1 MTYTSSNQTN
11 NQSAPAI
18 LSSGA
23 MIGGRFEVQQ
33 VIRRDFAGI
42 VYSARDGQSQR
53 DVECL
58 IINILKEDTQQLLEL
73 RAHIHDVK
81 QIKLKSFASTYGIGK
96 QGVDGYLVRQKIEGR
111 PLTDHLNHRSQSHRP
126 FKQRG
131 LCSLLI
137 EMIQALEALK
147 SQEVNVSEHGL
158 LRPNIIMIQN
168 QSKPRVRLTDMGLG
182 SLRTYLV
189 KNKES
194 DPWTRGCIP
203 ELRGEIAPMN
213 PDLYAIGALLF
224 QMTQLRPFTKGWLRE
239 LSVAPTFSQ
248 LPDLIE
254 ACTAADP
261 LITMQDLKSELKYA
275 AQSQVESGG
284 LTKDLSQLQERLQ
297 KIIHYET
304 SNDQE
309 SKNNQEL
316 NSSSSEPEQ
325 TVEGSSEPEL
335 EQDDAINKMP
345 PTVEIETDSVN
356 QVLEQEILAAEPS
369 ISVVFNQL
377 SSEQEALAEHAEEP
391 IFLTPVPTSAYQP
404 QSVSNYDSI
413 SKLPQRESKPLQ
425 APADFSPVTDSLHP
439 EHSNESEPLVQ
450 FEQEESS
457 PNLNTGE
464 LAVDM
469 SAMNE
474 MLTEF
479 NQEPEQVTD
488 NNRSSMDQVH
498 ENFDVTDRDHSL
510 DSHIETLHGIDLE
523 ELDEER
529 AQFQES
535 MSRGAEQLALN
546 VPKIPTPQLAQAVPP
561 PQNSL
566 PSANFYKA
574 EDNSGISALLAASP
588 EPSLPYDGDLSGQRW
603 IVVRAGIDYGP
614 YTLDELSHQ
623 LFREEIGLDTEI
635 CDIETD
641 QRAALGEFSSL
652 DHVLNEW
659 AKERLE
665 RKKQRAIQE
674 QKAKLRRR
682 VTLIASLSLL
692 ATLSFAGIS
701 YGPQIRAAMLPTPA
715 NVQLESWVPEV
726 PKMEA
731 LEYLKE
737 SKAKLREKARIKR
750 AAKARLETLKD
761 AKAMAKEAREAAA
774 ASTVDFNRRGGK
786 VARFSRKNFDRALST
801 RSSRLMKCIE
811 AEAARSPNKEVL
823 KVTMTV
829 QRTGRFLNARLA
841 NGSGPGVKCVFR
853 AIQGLKM
860 PPFSGGDKTITLPY
874 KVK

>member
-1 MTYTSSNQTN
+1 MAGPFTWRSPFITQTYSSLEVIELTYTSSNQAN
-11 NQSAPAI
+11 NQSASAI
-18 LSSGA
+18 LPPGA
-23 MIGGRFEVQQ
+23 LIGGRFEVQQ
-33 VIRRDFAGI
+33 VIRRDFAGV
-42 VYSARDGQSQR
+42 VYGARDGQSQR

-58 IINILKEDTQQLLEL
+58 IINLLNEDTQQLLEL

-81 QIKLKSFASTYGIGK
+81 QLKLKSFASTYGIGK

-147 SQEVNVSEHGL
+147 AQEVDVSEHGL

-182 SLRTYLV
+182 SLRQYLV

-203 ELRGEIAPMN
+203 ELRGEAAPMN
-213 PDLYAIGALLF
+213 PDLYALGALLF

-254 ACTAADP
+254 ACTSADP
-261 LITMQDLKSELKYA
+261 LITLQDLKSELKYA

-304 SNDQE
+304 
-309 SKNNQEL
+309 
-316 NSSSSEPEQ
+316 NSSEELVSEA
-325 TVEGSSEPEL
+325 L
-335 EQDDAINKMP
+335 EAEASQDDAISQMP
-345 PTVEIETDSVN
+345 PTVEIESKSIEEA
-356 QVLEQEILAAEPS
+356 LEQELLSTESLAAEPS
-369 ISVVFNQL
+369 ISVVFDQL
-377 SSEQEALAEHAEEP
+377 PSEQESLAHHSEDP
-391 IFLTPVPTSAYQP
+391 IFLTPVPTGAYQAP
-404 QSVSNYDSI
+404 SMNEYDSI
-413 SKLPQRESKPLQ
+413 SQLPQRESKHLQ
-425 APADFSPVTDSLHP
+425 APANFSPVAEPSDSN
-439 EHSNESEPLVQ
+439 SESLVE
-450 FEQEESS
+450 FEQEPSGS
-457 PNLNTGE
+457 GLATGE
-464 LAVDM
+464 LDVDM

-479 NQEPEQVTD
+479 NRESDQAVGTESKAHQEEVNMVRDEKEQA
-488 NNRSSMDQVH
+488 
-498 ENFDVTDRDHSL
+498 L
-510 DSHIETLHGIDLE
+510 DSRIETLHGIDLE

-529 AQFQES
+529 ALFKE
-535 MSRGAEQLALN
+535 
-546 VPKIPTPQLAQAVPP
+546 TLAQTVNQPP
-561 PQNSL
+561 LDLPQI
-566 PSANFYKA
+566 PSGHASASIPEFYQTNEA
-574 EDNSGISALLAASP
+574 EDISAFLAASP
-588 EPSLPYDGDLSGQRW
+588 EPSLPYDDDLSGQRW

-641 QRAALGEFSSL
+641 HRAALGEFSSL

-674 QKAKLRRR
+674 QRAKIRRR
-682 VTLIASLSLL
+682 VILIASLVLL
-692 ATLSFAGIS
+692 TTLSFAGVS

-715 NVQLESWVPEV
+715 NVQLEAWMPKV

-737 SKAKLREKARIKR
+737 SKAKLREKARLKR
-750 AAKARLETLKD
+750 AEKARLDTLRD
-761 AKAMAKEAREAAA
+761 AKAMAKEAREAAS
-774 ASTVDFNRRGGK
+774 ASTVDFNKRGAK
-786 VARFSRKNFDRALST
+786 RIRFSRKAFDRALST

-811 AEAARSPNKEVL
+811 AEARRSPSQEVL

-829 QRTGRFLNARLA
+829 QRTGRFLNARLV

-853 AIQGLKM
+853 VIQGLKM
-860 PPFSGGDKTITLPY
+860 EPFSGGDKTITLPY